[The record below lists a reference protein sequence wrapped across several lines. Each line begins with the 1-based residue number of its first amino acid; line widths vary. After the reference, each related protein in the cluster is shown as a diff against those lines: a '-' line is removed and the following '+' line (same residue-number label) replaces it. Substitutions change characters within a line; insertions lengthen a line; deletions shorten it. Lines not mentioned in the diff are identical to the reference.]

1 MLYKILKQTY
11 RLFKARNY
19 LLFKIIIGITLF
31 LSVYTRIGF
40 SNIFEK
46 LLTVNIIFLIGY
58 IMLKSFSLFFNAL
71 NLYIMLIPSKV
82 KLKLREVWK
91 YASIS
96 WAFGLLVPGK
106 IGEFSLVYLLKKKK
120 IDYGEGLAISML
132 DKILTFITLFSFGL
146 LGLLLFLPNI
156 IIYVSIIFTIII
168 LSIIYFIYKDSY
180 IDKILIFILKN
191 KIKHIRKF
199 KEVTKLYIKKH
210 YNLIILNLIVTALK
224 WGLTAFT
231 ISILFM
237 GFGIYIPFYKVLFIQ
252 SIITI
257 ISLIPIT
264 ISGLGVAEPTGIF
277 LYGLI
282 GISQSIS
289 ASMFLIAL
297 FVTYLLGGLILL
309 FHFNKKI

>member
-146 LGLLLFLPNI
+146 LGLLLFMPNI

-180 IDKILIFILKN
+180 IDKILTFILKN

-199 KEVTKLYIKKH
+199 KAITKLYIKKH

-231 ISILFM
+231 ISVLFM

-309 FHFNKKI
+309 FYFNKRI

>member
-309 FHFNKKI
+309 FYFNKRI

>member
-146 LGLLLFLPNI
+146 LGLLLFMPNI

-282 GISQSIS
+282 GIPQSIS

-309 FHFNKKI
+309 FYFNKRI

>member
-40 SNIFEK
+40 SNVFEK

-58 IMLKSFSLFFNAL
+58 IMLKFFSLFFNAL

-282 GISQSIS
+282 GIPQSIS

-309 FHFNKKI
+309 FYFNKRI